1 MFAEGYAAA
10 AAKARLYAK
19 GRMKSGQMNRTEKA
33 YADWLEAEKHAGR
46 IMAYWF
52 EHIKLKIADNA
63 CGYTPDFMVM
73 RADGV
78 IELHEVKGSLRIFQE
93 DAKVKAKVCA
103 DMYPFP
109 VKVVWPRK
117 KKDGGGWEEM
127 TY

>member
-1 MFAEGYAAA
+1 MGLVMYSAQAG
-10 AAKARLYAK
+10 LYAK
-19 GRMKSGQMNRTEKA
+19 GRLKTGEMNRTEAA
-33 YADWLEAEKHAGR
+33 YRDHLEAEKRAGR
-46 IMAYWF
+46 ILEFWF

-127 TY
+127 QY

>member
-1 MFAEGYAAA
+1 MYT
-10 AAKARLYAK
+10 AKAGLYAK
-19 GRMKSGQMNRTEKA
+19 GRLKTGEMNRTEAA
-33 YADWLEAEKHAGR
+33 YRDHLEDEKRAGR
-46 IMAYWF
+46 IIWYWF

-127 TY
+127 QY

>member
-1 MFAEGYAAA
+1 MYS
-10 AAKARLYAK
+10 AKTGLYAK
-19 GRMKSGQMNRTEKA
+19 GRLKTGEMNRTEAA
-33 YADWLEAEKHAGR
+33 YRDHLEAEKRAGR
-46 IMAYWF
+46 ILEFWF
-52 EHIKLKIADNA
+52 EHIKLKIAGNA

-127 TY
+127 QY

>member
-1 MFAEGYAAA
+1 MYS
-10 AAKARLYAK
+10 AKTGLYAK
-19 GRMKSGQMNRTEKA
+19 GRLKTGEMNRTEAA
-33 YADWLEAEKHAGR
+33 YRDHLEAEKRSGR
-46 IMAYWF
+46 ILEFWF

-103 DMYPFP
+103 DMYPFL

-127 TY
+127 QY

>member
-1 MFAEGYAAA
+1 MYT
-10 AAKARLYAK
+10 AKAGLYAK
-19 GRMKSGQMNRTEKA
+19 GRLKTGEMNRTEAA
-33 YADWLEAEKHAGR
+33 YRDHLENEKRAGR
-46 IMAYWF
+46 IIRYWF

-127 TY
+127 QY

>member
-10 AAKARLYAK
+10 AAKARLYVK

-33 YADWLEAEKHAGR
+33 YAAFLEGEKHAGR
-46 IMAYWF
+46 ITAYWF
-52 EHIKLKIADNA
+52 EALKLKIAEGA
-63 CGYTPDFMVM
+63 CFYTPDFLVL
-73 RADGV
+73 RPDGTL
-78 IELHEVKGSLRIFQE
+78 ELHEVKGSLRIFQE

-127 TY
+127 QY